1 MKKKWNFIKKYN
13 KKLKILKFILLVIII
28 LFIVRVGRNAIILK
42 QIENKSQNNIYS
54 NYHVKCWKYERDMLS
69 IVDAYYKEDGRYLIR
84 TSNYAYSAEQE
95 DYINEKIEYFDGIK
109 SNYYITNNDEKIAH
123 IAIDSVTI
131 EPVFELKNYHI
142 NSNNFITF
150 ILNSIF
156 VDIKSEKCN
165 EIDCYAISNFENSY
179 SLYGFFH
186 KNTKRASDV
195 IYVNKE
201 NGLTVRAP
209 GYSITILDQTID
221 GIVDLYYEF
230 NSVYEV
236 NLQEPDASEYT
247 IAQGEN
253 DIKNHDEYIKNKNVE
268 N

>member
-109 SNYYITNNDEKIAH
+109 SNY
-123 IAIDSVTI
+123 
-131 EPVFELKNYHI
+131 
-142 NSNNFITF
+142 
-150 ILNSIF
+150 
-156 VDIKSEKCN
+156 
-165 EIDCYAISNFENSY
+165 
-179 SLYGFFH
+179 
-186 KNTKRASDV
+186 
-195 IYVNKE
+195 
-201 NGLTVRAP
+201 
-209 GYSITILDQTID
+209 
-221 GIVDLYYEF
+221 
-230 NSVYEV
+230 
-236 NLQEPDASEYT
+236 
-247 IAQGEN
+247 
-253 DIKNHDEYIKNKNVE
+253 
-268 N
+268 

>member
-179 SLYGFFH
+179 ILYGFFH